1 MKKQIITIILLI
13 ISTLTFACSCK
24 WGGNFIKSSKY
35 SKVIIKAK
43 VVEML
48 WHFEDGKTLSNEGNF
63 GDYLIKTDKE
73 YYQSIKVEVIEL
85 IKGKEERKT
94 FEIYGSN
101 GVDCRESIHLFK
113 IDKTYI
119 FGIYKTQKT
128 KYSQPNEDENDYAI
142 GGCSEK
148 WLEYLPNTNEVNG
161 YVKGKNRRKKRI
173 YSYEKLL
180 KKIKLRNK

>member
-1 MKKQIITIILLI
+1 MKKQILTIILLL
-13 ISTLTFACSCK
+13 ISSLTFACSCK

-35 SKVIIKAK
+35 SEVIIKAK
-43 VVEML
+43 VIEML
-48 WHFEDGKTLSNEGNF
+48 WHFENGKTLSSEESF

-94 FEIYGSN
+94 FEIYGSD
-101 GVDCRESIHLFK
+101 GVDCRESIHLFE
-113 IDKTYI
+113 IDKIYI

-128 KYSQPNEDENDYAI
+128 EYSQPNEDENDYAI

-148 WLEYLPNTNEVNG
+148 WLEYLPETNEVKG
-161 YVKGKNRRKKRI
+161 YIKGKNRRKKRK

-180 KKIKLRNK
+180 KKIT